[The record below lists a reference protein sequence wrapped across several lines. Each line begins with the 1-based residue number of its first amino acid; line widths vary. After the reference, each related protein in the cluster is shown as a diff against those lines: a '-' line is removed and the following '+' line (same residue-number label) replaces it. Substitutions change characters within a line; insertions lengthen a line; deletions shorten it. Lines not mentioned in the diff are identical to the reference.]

1 MALLL
6 NFGMFQVGWFSSVLG
21 AAKQLPWLGPAAM
34 LVVVAVHLY
43 RAKAPGRE
51 LMLIFACGFIGALFD
66 SIFVAM
72 NWVSYPSGL
81 FNESMAPYWIIT
93 MWMLFATTLN
103 VSLRWLKGRYV
114 LAAVLGLIAGPGTY
128 YTGEKLGGMVFL
140 EPFPA
145 LLSLGIGW
153 GLIMPLLIVLAERF
167 DGIGDL
173 GMRAAKPAAAGRGE
187 AV

>member
-21 AAKQLPWLGPAAM
+21 AAKHLPWLGPAAM
-34 LVVVAVHLY
+34 LVIVAVHLY
-43 RAKAPGRE
+43 MARQPARE
-51 LMLIFACGFIGALFD
+51 LMLIFACGFIGACFD

-81 FNESMAPYWIIT
+81 FSESMAPYWIIT

-103 VSLRWLKGRYV
+103 VSLRWLKGRYL
-114 LAAVLGLIAGPGTY
+114 LAAVLGLVAGPGTY

-173 GMRAAKPAAAGRGE
+173 RPKAANPAAGAEE
-187 AV
+187 AA

>member
-34 LVVVAVHLY
+34 FVIVAVHLY
-43 RAKAPGRE
+43 RAKQPARE
-51 LMLIFACGFIGALFD
+51 LLLIFACGFIGAFFD

-72 NWVSYPSGL
+72 NWVSYPSGQ
-81 FNESMAPYWIIT
+81 FSTFIAPYWIIT

-103 VSLRWLKGRYV
+103 VSLRWLKGRYM
-114 LAAVLGLIAGPGTY
+114 LAAVLGLVAGPGTY

-153 GLIMPLLIVLAERF
+153 GVIMPLLIVLAERF
-167 DGIGDL
+167 DGIGEL
-173 GMRAAKPAAAGRGE
+173 GARAAKPATGAEEAA
-187 AV
+187 